1 MKKIFNN
8 AVYIITLVVCLNEI
22 GLTQWEWTTDGV
34 SICTAYGDQ
43 WNPEILSDGLG
54 GAIITWQDSRS
65 SGNWDIYAHRFVI
78 SRPTEFLGLAVSTT
92 TIIWSW
98 IDNSPNEDGFYIFT
112 STGGIVGTVSTNT
125 TYWIET
131 NLSPNTQYVRY
142 IRAYNT
148 IGFSDPSNLN
158 SKYTLA
164 KSPTGLLAV
173 GVYLSSVTLRWD
185 DVGATR
191 YAIERSTGIDEPVN
205 WQYVAT
211 WADNIVN
218 PVFIDTN
225 LSQKTQY
232 WYRIKS
238 YNADGVINQNPSNI
252 IFVVTRRVI
261 PSPNQI
267 SISLPSGKSSIT
279 SSDTFINLTAKS
291 EPGTNIYSIT
301 VKDQNGNI
309 LTKDIDVSNIS
320 VDKDGNIQGRIQIG
334 EITKNYP
341 LVNSIIIEIVVT
353 DKGGN
358 LSLPSVAGPVKI
370 APASSPK
377 ATVYNNLFDPLK
389 NEKMYI
395 RYEVPEDNTLV
406 EIAIYDFYS
415 GKKVKNLYE
424 GRKSAGV
431 YTDLYWNGK
440 DDNGNIVP
448 TGAYLIYTRR
458 RNKIT

>member
-1 MKKIFNN
+1 
-8 AVYIITLVVCLNEI
+8 
-22 GLTQWEWTTDGV
+22 
-34 SICTAYGDQ
+34 
-43 WNPEILSDGLG
+43 
-54 GAIITWQDSRS
+54 
-65 SGNWDIYAHRFVI
+65 
-78 SRPTEFLGLAVSTT
+78 
-92 TIIWSW
+92 
-98 IDNSPNEDGFYIFT
+98 
-112 STGGIVGTVSTNT
+112 
-125 TYWIET
+125 
-131 NLSPNTQYVRY
+131 
-142 IRAYNT
+142 
-148 IGFSDPSNLN
+148 
-158 SKYTLA
+158 
-164 KSPTGLLAV
+164 
-173 GVYLSSVTLRWD
+173 
-185 DVGATR
+185 
-191 YAIERSTGIDEPVN
+191 
-205 WQYVAT
+205 
-211 WADNIVN
+211 VN
-218 PVFIDTN
+218 PVFTDTN

-320 VDKDGNIQGRIQIG
+320 VDKDGNIQGEIQIG

-341 LVNSIIIEIVVT
+341 LVNSITIEIVVT

-358 LSLPSVAGPVKI
+358 LSLPSVAGPIKI
-370 APASSPK
+370 TPASSPK

-415 GKKVKNLYE
+415 GKKVKNLYK

-431 YTDLYWNGK
+431 YTDLYWDGK

-448 TGAYLIYTRR
+448 TGAYLIYTCIGNVRDKK
-458 RNKIT
+458 KILVIK